1 MLVTLPGML
10 TEAKF
15 VQPANADAPILVT
28 LFGIVMLFKPL
39 LPNAYC
45 PILVTLEGMLTEVR

>member
-15 VQPANADAPILVT
+15 VQLANADAPILVT

-39 LPNAYC
+39 LTNAPP